1 MLEARSAKQ
10 YISTIV
16 DLQVFKIFGNAFV
29 QPGRQLVR
37 LKVCSKQEMDVLVK
51 ERVEFSGS
59 GFGERQG
66 YIIRVV
72 ARLEIAGDV
81 VVRRA
86 VTAFWFV
93 RAVRRCIFENHD
105 DRSRS
110 FRVQFQ
116 RGKDL
121 AEYLTELLEPDCAGT
136 HVGFTGVA
144 DEIEIV

>member
-1 MLEARSAKQ
+1 MFEARSAEQ
-10 YISTIV
+10 YTSAVV

-29 QPGRQLVR
+29 QPGRQLVG
-37 LKVCSKQEMDVLVK
+37 LKVRSKQEMRVLVK
-51 ERVEFSGS
+51 KRVEFSGS

-66 YIIRVV
+66 YVIRVV

-110 FRVQFQ
+110 FLVQFQ
-116 RGKDL
+116 RGKNP
-121 AEYLTELLEPDCAGT
+121 AEYLTELLEPDRAGT
-136 HVGFTGVA
+136 HVGFARVA
-144 DEIEIV
+144 